1 MADLTQAMEACSR
14 DRHVQAPML
23 ALRTSPQIHLR
34 IPINAQGRQ
43 RAYLQLGVQR
53 AVPGAAAASQAPP
66 RAD

>member
-1 MADLTQAMEACSR
+1 M
-14 DRHVQAPML
+14 QAPML